1 MIEQLELDFEHEPE
15 QACPGEACPGEGRG
29 PGGTTLLVELKKLVD
44 KYSLG
49 VILDTLGSVC
59 YEKSDHI
66 RSDWKDDHLAR
77 LWETKGRVM
86 QSMAAGENI
95 LEIYFKDY
103 DPAKA

>member
-15 QACPGEACPGEGRG
+15 QACPGEGR
-29 PGGTTLLVELKKLVD
+29 GTTLLVELKKLVD